1 MTASPNRTGKQ
12 GDRTGG
18 RVFES
23 SWSAEEREEV
33 GETSMLLLLLGDGG
47 EWVEPPTCL
56 GQSLPSSLLTLLCSW
71 SRSPWQNK
79 VLLIGEQPCNQT
91 VGVEGLWG
99 GCLPPLLPCL
109 PPLGIVMC
117 LNG

>member
-1 MTASPNRTGKQ
+1 M
-12 GDRTGG
+12 
-18 RVFES
+18 FES

-56 GQSLPSSLLTLLCSW
+56 GQSLPSCLLTLLCNW
-71 SRSPWQNK
+71 LMSPWQNK
-79 VLLIGEQPCNQT
+79 VLLIGEQQCNQT
-91 VGVEGLWG
+91 LWFEGLLG
-99 GCLPPLLPCL
+99 GCVCVSL
-109 PPLGIVMC
+109 PPLGFIMC